1 MVRVTTPEPTTPA
14 ASTPDTPSTPP
25 GPTTPARPTGG
36 LRIEDADSVGPRLT
50 FFKVMAFIVGVGL
63 LVLVV
68 EMVLSYGFDMKGDEN
83 PLHWWPQPHG
93 FIYMVYL
100 VATALL
106 GFKVGWSLTKMVLV
120 MLAGCVPF
128 LSFWVERRVA
138 REVEAGLAA
147 VRQ

>member
-1 MVRVTTPEPTTPA
+1 MACVSTSEAPTPTAISEADVETVR
-14 ASTPDTPSTPP
+14 
-25 GPTTPARPTGG
+25 R
-36 LRIEDADSVGPRLT
+36 RLT
-50 FFKVMAFIVGVGL
+50 FFKVMAFVVGVGL

-68 EMVLSYGFDMKGDEN
+68 EMVLAYGFGMKGEDN
-83 PLHWWPQPHG
+83 PLAWWPQPHG

-106 GFKVGWSLTKMVLV
+106 GFKVGWSLTRMVLV

-128 LSFWVERRVA
+128 LSFWVERKVA
-138 REVEAGLAA
+138 REVEAELAT

>member
-1 MVRVTTPEPTTPA
+1 MTAAPPPRQPA
-14 ASTPDTPSTPP
+14 ITDVP
-25 GPTTPARPTGG
+25 GAR
-36 LRIEDADSVGPRLT
+36 SRLT
-50 FFKVMAFIVGVGL
+50 FFKVMAFVVGIGL

-68 EMVLSYGFDMKGDEN
+68 EMVLSYGVGLKGDDN

-106 GFKVGWSLTKMVLV
+106 GFKVGWSLPKMVGV

-128 LSFWVERRVA
+128 LSFWVERKVA
-138 REVEAGLAA
+138 REVEVRLDAA
-147 VRQ
+147 AAPVA

>member
-1 MVRVTTPEPTTPA
+1 MVRVTTPEPSTPA
-14 ASTPDTPSTPP
+14 APTPTAPSTP
-25 GPTTPARPTGG
+25 TPGG
-36 LRIEDADSVGPRLT
+36 LRIEDADGVRPRLT

-63 LVLVV
+63 LVLVA

>member
-1 MVRVTTPEPTTPA
+1 MVPVTTPEPTTPPA
-14 ASTPDTPSTPP
+14 PTMPAIDPD
-25 GPTTPARPTGG
+25 AVR
-36 LRIEDADSVGPRLT
+36 PRLT

-63 LVLVV
+63 LVLVT
-68 EMVLSYGFDMKGDEN
+68 EMVLSYGFDKKGDEN
-83 PLHWWPQPHG
+83 PLAWWPQPHG

-106 GFKVGWSLTKMVLV
+106 GFKLNWSLTKMVLV

-138 REVEAGLAA
+138 REVEAELAA
-147 VRQ
+147 ARQ

>member
-1 MVRVTTPEPTTPA
+1 MDGVTTPDPRTPA
-14 ASTPDTPSTPP
+14 PATHAS
-25 GPTTPARPTGG
+25 PASASGSP
-36 LRIEDADSVGPRLT
+36 LRIDDVDGTRSRLT
-50 FFKVMAFIVGVGL
+50 FFKVMAFIVGIGL
-63 LVLVV
+63 LVLLL
-68 EMVLSYGFDMKGDEN
+68 EMVLSYGFDLKGDDN

-106 GFKVGWSLTKMVLV
+106 GFKVGLSMTKMVLV

-138 REVEAGLAA
+138 AEVESGLAA
-147 VRQ
+147 ARQ

>member
-1 MVRVTTPEPTTPA
+1 MTANQPELT
-14 ASTPDTPSTPP
+14 DVP
-25 GPTTPARPTGG
+25 GTRT
-36 LRIEDADSVGPRLT
+36 RLT
-50 FFKVMAFIVGVGL
+50 FFKVMAFIVGIGL

-68 EMVLSYGFDMKGDEN
+68 EMVLSYGFGMKGDDN

-106 GFKVGWSLTKMVLV
+106 GFKVGWTLPKMVGV

-128 LSFWVERRVA
+128 LSFWVERKVA
-138 REVEAGLAA
+138 REVEAQLASA
-147 VRQ
+147 AAGSVTS

>member
-1 MVRVTTPEPTTPA
+1 MDRVTTPEPSTPAPATPA
-14 ASTPDTPSTPP
+14 AASTS
-25 GPTTPARPTGG
+25 A
-36 LRIEDADSVGPRLT
+36 LRIDDVDGTRSRLT

-68 EMVLSYGFDMKGDEN
+68 EMVLSYGFGMKGDEN

-93 FIYMVYL
+93 FIYMLYL

-106 GFKVGWSLTKMVLV
+106 GFKVGWSLTRMVLV

-128 LSFWVERRVA
+128 LSFWVERKVA
-138 REVEAGLAA
+138 AEVESGLAA
-147 VRQ
+147 ARQ

>member
-1 MVRVTTPEPTTPA
+1 MTQTSEKQGLIRDEVA
-14 ASTPDTPSTPP
+14 ARK
-25 GPTTPARPTGG
+25 A
-36 LRIEDADSVGPRLT
+36 LT

-68 EMVLSYGFDMKGDEN
+68 EMVLEYGTSMKGAQN

-100 VATALL
+100 VATANL
-106 GFKVGWSLTKMVLV
+106 GFKVGWSLPRMVGV

-138 REVEAGLAA
+138 GEVEGRLA
-147 VRQ
+147 RQ

>member
-1 MVRVTTPEPTTPA
+1 MVRVTTPEPSTPA
-14 ASTPDTPSTPP
+14 ASTPATPSTP
-25 GPTTPARPTGG
+25 GSGG
-36 LRIEDADSVGPRLT
+36 LRIEDAEGVRPRLT
-50 FFKVMAFIVGVGL
+50 FFKVMAFIVGIGL
-63 LVLVV
+63 LVLVA

>member
-1 MVRVTTPEPTTPA
+1 MVRVTTPEPSTPA
-14 ASTPDTPSTPP
+14 APTPATPSTP
-25 GPTTPARPTGG
+25 TSGG
-36 LRIEDADSVGPRLT
+36 LRIEDAEGVRPRLT
-50 FFKVMAFIVGVGL
+50 FFKVMAFIVGIGL
-63 LVLVV
+63 LVLVA

-147 VRQ
+147 APQ

>member
-1 MVRVTTPEPTTPA
+1 MTTPEPTAPLPDA
-14 ASTPDTPSTPP
+14 AESRDSARSTTV
-25 GPTTPARPTGG
+25 
-36 LRIEDADSVGPRLT
+36 IEDVDGTRSRLT
-50 FFKVMAFIVGVGL
+50 FFKVMAFVVGVGL
-63 LVLVV
+63 LVLLV
-68 EMVLSYGFDMKGDEN
+68 EMVLSYGFGMKGEEN

-128 LSFWVERRVA
+128 LSFWVERKVA
-138 REVEAGLAA
+138 GEVEAGLSAA
-147 VRQ
+147 RQ

>member
-1 MVRVTTPEPTTPA
+1 M
-14 ASTPDTPSTPP
+14 STSE
-25 GPTTPARPTGG
+25 ARPATV
-36 LRIEDADSVGPRLT
+36 IASEDVDAVRPRLT
-50 FFKVMAFIVGVGL
+50 FFKVMAFVVGVGL

-68 EMVLSYGFDMKGDEN
+68 EMVLSYGFGMKGEAN

-100 VATALL
+100 VATAVL
-106 GFKVGWSLTKMVLV
+106 GFKVGWSLPRMVLV

-138 REVEAGLAA
+138 GEVGAGLRAA
-147 VRQ
+147 RQ